1 MAFGIDLTFK
11 TPISLFFLDTI
22 YAGMRVFVLI
32 RVMMGAFPMYI
43 PDNPVKKVVV
53 DKDKE
58 KDEERVPLLKK

>member
-1 MAFGIDLTFK
+1 MSDFRQKWTLKQFLKNIDFLK
-11 TPISLFFLDTI
+11 YVNLFC
-22 YAGMRVFVLI
+22 LI
-32 RVMMGAFPMYI
+32 FRVMMGAFPMYI